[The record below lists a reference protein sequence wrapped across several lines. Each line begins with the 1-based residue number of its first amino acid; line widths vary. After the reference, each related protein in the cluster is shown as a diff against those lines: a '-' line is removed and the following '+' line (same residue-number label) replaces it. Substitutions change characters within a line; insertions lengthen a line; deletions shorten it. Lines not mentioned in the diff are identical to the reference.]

1 MAEEVFIVYF
11 CAMKLDYSFVIPV
24 YNRPQETQELLESF
38 LDVAFP
44 QAYEI
49 VIVEDGSTETSES
62 VVQSFSDRLN
72 ISYYYKENT
81 GPGDSRNYGMRKAK
95 GNYFI
100 ILDSDCL
107 IPPNYLKEV
116 DQFLQTT
123 YFDCYGGADTAH
135 ESFSSLQKAINY
147 VMTSIWT
154 TGGIR
159 GSEKSVS
166 KFEPRS
172 FNMGISREA
181 FEATGGFAKIHPGE
195 DPDLSQRILKAGFKT
210 TFIPN
215 AAVFHKRRI
224 SWKKFHT
231 QVKKFGMVRPILSS
245 WHPSSAK
252 ITFWFPSL
260 FVGFVMASILTCLLW
275 HWMAIL
281 PLVFYMALVFLG
293 AIFKNRSIWI
303 GLLALVALFVQFFGY
318 GLAFL
323 KSTFYI
329 RILKKDPQKQFP
341 HLFFK

>member
-1 MAEEVFIVYF
+1 
-11 CAMKLDYSFVIPV
+11 MKLDYSFVIPV

-38 LDVAFP
+38 LDVAFH
-44 QAYEI
+44 QSYEI
-49 VIVEDGSTETSES
+49 VIVEDGSTETSEA

-72 ISYYYKENT
+72 ISYYFKKNT

-116 DQFLQTT
+116 DQFLQST
-123 YFDCYGGADTAH
+123 YYDCYGGADTAH
-135 ESFSSLQKAINY
+135 ESFSTLQKAINY
-147 VMTSIWT
+147 VMTSFLT

-159 GSEKSVS
+159 GSKKSVS

-172 FNMGISREA
+172 FNMGISKEA
-181 FEATGGFAKIHPGE
+181 FEATRGFAKIHPGE

-210 TFIPN
+210 IFIPN

-252 ITFWFPSL
+252 LTFWFPSL
-260 FVGFVMASILTCLLW
+260 FVGFVLASIIASILW
-275 HWMAIL
+275 HWMAVL
-281 PLVFYMALVFLG
+281 PLAFYMCLVFLG
-293 AIFKNRSIWI
+293 ATFKNRSLII
-303 GLLALVALFVQFFGY
+303 GFLALVALFVQFFGY